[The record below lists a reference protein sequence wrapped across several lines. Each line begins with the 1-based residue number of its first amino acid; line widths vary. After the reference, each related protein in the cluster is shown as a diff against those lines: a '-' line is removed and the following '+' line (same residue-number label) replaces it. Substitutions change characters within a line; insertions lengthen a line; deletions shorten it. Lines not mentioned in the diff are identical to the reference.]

1 MSTRNNNFNK
11 SKNVSEGQ
19 AATYSQGGNPG
30 TDKTGTTTQPEPN
43 QNISTVI

>member
-11 SKNVSEGQ
+11 SKNVREGQ
-19 AATYSQGGNPG
+19 AATYSQDGNPG
-30 TDKTGTTTQPEPN
+30 TDKTGTTQPESN